1 MAGNDAPQFD
11 VIIAGGGSAGC
22 VLANRLSERP
32 DTRVLLIEAGRDT
45 PPGQVPAEILDSYP
59 RVAYFNERNIWK
71 DLRVRLQ
78 PVSHNRP
85 ERPELRRYEQAR
97 IMGGGSSIN
106 DMQANRGTPDDYDG
120 WREMGAMGW
129 GWDDVLPYFKKVER
143 DTDFSGPLHGQ
154 EGPIPVRRIPP
165 EDWPGFSLAARDAFA
180 SAGFADLKDQNA
192 VFEDGYFPVAISNYP
207 DQRVSA
213 ATGYLDEATRARPN
227 LTIWPD
233 TRALRI
239 AFDGQRAVGVYLRRA
254 GEDVLVGAR
263 LVVVSSGAIHSPT
276 LLMRS
281 GVGPGA
287 ELQRLGIPLVADRAG
302 VGQNLQEHA
311 TISVSAYMP
320 RQARLEAALRRHI
333 HVALRYSSGLAG
345 APAQD
350 MYMVA
355 ISKTGWHPVG
365 LCLGSLL
372 TWINKPYSRGAVA
385 LTSPDRTWDRT
396 SRSIS
401 WPITATPNGSRTASS
416 SSPDCSTTRQ
426 WVRSPMTPSPP
437 AIPSGVRDLARVT
450 AKNKVLTIVLA
461 GLLGGPAVLRRAL
474 INSVIAEGAGLA
486 ELLRDDDKLDT
497 FVREKVHGVWH
508 ASGTCR
514 MGAADDRDAVVD
526 AGGRRHRRR
535 RPGGCRRI
543 GHALGAARQHQP
555 ADPDD
560 RGEDGG
566 CAEGGVRNT
575 HCPHPAAP
583 PKGQAHSICRWR
595 GRLRLA
601 RGVILLFPA
610 KVSCFFWQ

>member
-1 MAGNDAPQFD
+1 MSGSDAPRFD
-11 VIIAGGGSAGC
+11 VIIVGGGSAGC

-32 DTRVLLIEAGRDT
+32 ETRVLLIEAGRDT

-120 WREMGAMGW
+120 WREMGAKGW
-129 GWDDVLPYFKKVER
+129 GWDDVLPYFNKAEC
-143 DTDFSGPLHGQ
+143 DTDFSGPLHGR
-154 EGPIPVRRIPP
+154 EGRIPVRRIPP

-180 SAGFADLKDQNA
+180 SAGFDDLKDQNA

-207 DQRVSA
+207 DQRISA
-213 ATGYLDEATRARPN
+213 AIGYLDEATRARPN

-239 AFDGQRAVGVYLRRA
+239 AFEGQTAVGVHVRRA
-254 GEDVLVGAR
+254 GEEVFVGGG
-263 LVVVSSGAIHSPT
+263 LVVVSSGAIHSPA

-320 RQARLEAALRRHI
+320 RQARLQAALRRHI

-345 APAQD
+345 APEQD

-365 LCLGSLL
+365 CCLGSLL
-372 TWINKPYSRGAVA
+372 TWINKPYSRGAVN
-385 LTSPDRTWDRT
+385 LTSADPDAELDVAFNLLADHRDAERLKNGLVFIARLFEDPAMGKVALDPFPT
-396 SRSIS
+396 SYSER
-401 WPITATPNGSRTASS
+401 
-416 SSPDCSTTRQ
+416 
-426 WVRSPMTPSPP
+426 
-437 AIPSGVRDLARVT
+437 VRDLAKVT
-450 AKNKVLTIVLA
+450 AKNKVLTTVLA
-461 GLLGGPAVLRRAL
+461 GLLGGPAALRRPL

-514 MGAADDRDAVVD
+514 MGAAGDRDAVVGV
-526 AGGRRHRRR
+526 GGRV
-535 RPGGCRRI
+535 I
-543 GHALGAARQHQP
+543 GVDGLAVVDASVMPWVPRANTNLPTLMIAEKMADALKAG
-555 ADPDD
+555 
-560 RGEDGG
+560 
-566 CAEGGVRNT
+566 
-575 HCPHPAAP
+575 
-583 PKGQAHSICRWR
+583 
-595 GRLRLA
+595 
-601 RGVILLFPA
+601 
-610 KVSCFFWQ
+610 

>member
-1 MAGNDAPQFD
+1 MSGSDAPLFD
-11 VIIAGGGSAGC
+11 VIIVGGGSAGC
-22 VLANRLSERP
+22 VLANRLSEHP
-32 DTRVLLIEAGRDT
+32 KTRVLLIEAGRDT
-45 PPGQVPAEILDSYP
+45 PPGQVPEEILDSYP
-59 RVAYFNERNIWK
+59 RVAYFNERNVWK

-120 WREMGAMGW
+120 WCEMGATGW
-129 GWDDVLPYFKKVER
+129 GWDDVLPYFNKVER

-154 EGPIPVRRIPP
+154 EGRIPVRRIPP

-192 VFEDGYFPVAISNYP
+192 VFGDGYFPVAISNYP
-207 DQRVSA
+207 NQRVSA
-213 ATGYLDEATRARPN
+213 AIGYLDEATRARSN

-233 TRALRI
+233 AQARRI
-239 AFDGQRAVGVYLRRA
+239 AFEGRIAVGVHVRRA
-254 GEDVLVGAR
+254 GEDVFVGGGLVI
-263 LVVVSSGAIHSPT
+263 VSSGAIHSPA

-302 VGQNLQEHA
+302 VGRNLQEHA

-320 RQARLEAALRRHI
+320 RQARLQAAIRRHI

-372 TWINKPYSRGAVA
+372 TWINKPYSRGTVD
-385 LTSPDRTWDRT
+385 LTSPNPDVEPDVAFNLLADHRDAERLKNGLVFIARLFEDPAMGEVAYDPFPT
-396 SRSIS
+396 SYSER
-401 WPITATPNGSRTASS
+401 
-416 SSPDCSTTRQ
+416 
-426 WVRSPMTPSPP
+426 
-437 AIPSGVRDLARVT
+437 VRDLAKVT
-450 AKNKVLTIVLA
+450 AKNKILTTVLA
-461 GLLGGPAVLRRAL
+461 GLLGGPAVLRRSL

-526 AGGRRHRRR
+526 TGGRV
-535 RPGGCRRI
+535 I
-543 GHALGAARQHQP
+543 GVDGLAVVDASVMPWVPRANTNLPTLMIAEKMADALKAG
-555 ADPDD
+555 
-560 RGEDGG
+560 
-566 CAEGGVRNT
+566 
-575 HCPHPAAP
+575 
-583 PKGQAHSICRWR
+583 
-595 GRLRLA
+595 
-601 RGVILLFPA
+601 
-610 KVSCFFWQ
+610 